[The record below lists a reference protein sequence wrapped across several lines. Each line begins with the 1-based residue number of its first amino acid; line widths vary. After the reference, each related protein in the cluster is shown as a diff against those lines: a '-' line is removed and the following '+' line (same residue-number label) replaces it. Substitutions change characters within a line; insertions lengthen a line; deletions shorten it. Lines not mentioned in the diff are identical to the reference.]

1 MRKLLHILVFKNKMF
16 WKVTF
21 SLNAQSLIKNIGSFI
36 VFSSFAVGAFLFSRF
51 LTAYLLH
58 DVKIGLFL
66 FHRLMSMLLFVF
78 FITISLGNMV
88 VSFSTL
94 YRSPEVHFMLTR
106 PIPHLTIFIIKF
118 LDNFF
123 YSSGTLFLAGFSVL
137 LGYGSYFGF
146 PWHFYLLVMLGVL
159 VPFMFLAGCYCSDH
173 FTRADEAGIENEF

>member
-1 MRKLLHILVFKNKMF
+1 
-16 WKVTF
+16 
-21 SLNAQSLIKNIGSFI
+21 
-36 VFSSFAVGAFLFSRF
+36 
-51 LTAYLLH
+51 
-58 DVKIGLFL
+58 
-66 FHRLMSMLLFVF
+66 MSMLLFVF

-159 VPFMFLAGCYCSDH
+159 VPFMFIAGCTAVIILLVLMKLASKMNFKMLIVLLILFYVAQIYFYFHVTSPIDLV
-173 FTRADEAGIENEF
+173 REVMKYYPNVNYVLWSA